1 MRTRGSPPAA
11 DEPAPQTRAVLRRLA
26 GYLRPYRLSLLGVL
40 VLVTAGAAVQAV
52 GPALIGR
59 AIDGSIA
66 NRDSAGLTRTM
77 LLLLAAYVAG
87 YGAQAG
93 QSYLMGQT
101 GQRFLSDLRAAI
113 FDKVQALPLAYFD
126 RQKAGDVMSRLVNDV
141 QALNQI
147 ISQGLTQAI
156 GTVFA
161 LAGML
166 IAMVLLSP
174 LLALVSFLIV
184 PVMIGT
190 VAFLSRRSRE
200 AFRLTRTTIG
210 DVSATL
216 QEQIVGVRVAQA
228 YNRAEVNI
236 QRFAEANAANRDANV
251 QAVAITAVLAP
262 SIDVLST
269 LATAIVAG
277 FGGWLAVTNRVPVGT
292 VVAFFL
298 YVQLFFGPIQWLSNL
313 YGQLQLAL
321 SGAERI
327 FGLLDEPVTVRDAPG
342 APDLPPIEGRVA
354 FEHVDFS
361 YTDTQDPQDQVLQDV
376 TLQAEPGQTVA
387 LVGPTGA
394 GKTTVINLLTRFYD
408 VTGGRVTVDG
418 HDVRTVTRASLRRQ
432 LGLVLQD
439 TYLFSGT
446 VGENIRYGRLEATDA
461 EVVAAA
467 QAVNAHEFIEKL
479 PEGYNTPL
487 AERGGGLSQGQ
498 RQLLAFA
505 RAVLADPRILI
516 LDEAT
521 SSIDTRT
528 EALIQDALQTLLRG
542 RTSFVIA
549 HRLSTIRDADQ
560 VLVLERGR
568 IVEHG
573 THEELLAQA
582 GRYADLYQRQFRE
595 AGEPALL

>member
-1 MRTRGSPPAA
+1 
-11 DEPAPQTRAVLRRLA
+11 LA
-26 GYLRPYRLSLLGVL
+26 L
-40 VLVTAGAAVQAV
+40 VIAGAAVQAV

-59 AIDGSIA
+59 AIDASIA
-66 NRDSAGLTRTM
+66 NRDSAGLARTM
-77 LLLLAAYVAG
+77 LLLLGAYAG
-87 YGAQAG
+87 GYLAQAG

-126 RQKAGDVMSRLVNDV
+126 RHKAGDVMSRLVNDV

-156 GTVFA
+156 GTIFA

-166 IAMVLLSP
+166 IAMVALSP
-174 LLALVSFLIV
+174 LLALVSFLIL
-184 PVMIGT
+184 PVMIGA
-190 VAFLSRRSRE
+190 VGYLSRRSRE

-251 QAVAITAVLAP
+251 QAVAITAALAP

-269 LATAIVAG
+269 LAMAMVAG

-342 APDLPPIEGRVA
+342 AQELPPVEGRVA

-361 YTDTQDPQDQVLQDV
+361 YTATGDPQDQVLQDV
-376 TLQAEPGQTVA
+376 TLLAEPGQTVA

-418 HDVRTVTRASLRRQ
+418 YDVRTVTRASLRRQ

-479 PEGYNTPL
+479 PEGYRTPL

-528 EALIQDALQTLLRG
+528 EALIQDALETLLRG

-560 VLVLERGR
+560 VLVLEHGR

-573 THEELLAQA
+573 THEELLAQR
-582 GRYADLYQRQFRE
+582 GLYADLYQRQFRE
-595 AGEPALL
+595 SEEPALL